1 MKKINSVLLILMM
14 AFGALSIAFIPSSTG
29 SVYTEL
35 PDYEPLDFGTE
46 IRNAHYEIHPDL
58 PSMSAISSSGP
69 RSAGVVE
76 DIKYFLTLDSY
87 NGFYFFD
94 AYECRAVGDISEV
107 WVQVDLSFP
116 DDRETPIITTE
127 QVEYLLDEFENNIY
141 EKDTEVFGTPDFHDG
156 SNSLLSAWGN
166 VPPNYYYEEFGK
178 NLIMVSNVRDEAY
191 YTPGYPYYIAGF
203 YSPSFEAYNDRN
215 MITIDSHDWENRMGE
230 DADRPFLYESII
242 AHEYQHLI
250 HDDYNPL
257 DETFMN
263 EACSL
268 YAEPLCGYPIGW
280 GQVLRFLETPDNSLT
295 VWGDQGDI
303 NILADYGSSFLWAM
317 YLTDHYTVGEE
328 NFLGHFVQS
337 RIPGVDG
344 INAALEYFGH
354 EEDFDDVYH
363 DWRIANLIDA
373 ESGKYGYT
381 TFDLA
386 DAEYPLYINDMDNQ
400 LFKWT
405 QGTDFGTTITYDDYD
420 TYVSMLG
427 PYGTDYIGY
436 SEENWNKNFAKLYF
450 DGDDTAIVY
459 GWEMIDG
466 VWYSGADD
474 LMNTLIAAEIYVDP
488 LDPTLYMTSYW
499 DIEDYWDFGFV
510 QVSEDDGETWTSLEN
525 EYTTSDHD
533 PGAHQNVLDNLPG
546 ITEYVGEVV
555 DMTFDLS
562 LYAGENV
569 QIGFRYVTDWATFYE
584 GWYIFDAN
592 VGGVSLD
599 LAIVYPDASYMVT
612 VVAYKETG
620 GGTHYMVMDLDLND
634 GNFGSISLLGN
645 WADHM
650 VLIVSATQP
659 QGFSDYS
666 FRIKPGKGTRWMM

>member
-14 AFGALSIAFIPSSTG
+14 AFGALSIAFIPSSSG
-29 SVYTEL
+29 SAATEL
-35 PDYEPLDFGTE
+35 PDYIPVDIGPDFFAEDVELDTE
-46 IRNAHYEIHPDL
+46 ILGAPASSYSIG
-58 PSMSAISSSGP
+58 PSSAAQNVGDMVVGLLYMSG
-69 RSAGVVE
+69 GLG
-76 DIKYFLTLDSY
+76 LTY
-87 NGFYFFD
+87 
-94 AYECRAVGDISEV
+94 YECRAVGPNTEI
-107 WVQVDLSFP
+107 WVQANLAFP
-116 DDRETPIITTE
+116 EGDPRETPVITQE
-127 QVEYLLDEFENNIY
+127 QVDYLLEEFESNILP
-141 EKDTEVFGTPDFHDG
+141 KDTDYFGDPYPLDG
-156 SNSLLSAWGN
+156 SDALLGAWGYGD
-166 VPPNYYYEEFGK
+166 YYDE
-178 NLIMVSNVRDEAY
+178 NARNIIMISNVQDDNY
-191 YTPGYPYYIAGF
+191 FNPDYPYYVAGF
-203 YSPSFEAYNDRN
+203 FWSTYEVYMDRN
-215 MITIDSHDWENRMGE
+215 VITIDSHDWENRVGP
-230 DADRPFLYESII
+230 DGARPYMYESTI

-250 HDDYNPL
+250 HSDLNPGDD
-257 DETFMN
+257 TWMN

-268 YAEPLCGYPIGW
+268 FAEPLCGYPIDW
-280 GQVLRFLETPDNSLT
+280 GQVLRFLETPDNSLIE
-295 VWGDQGDI
+295 WGDQGDI

-317 YLTDHYTVGEE
+317 YLNDHYGEEFIGRFVGE
-328 NFLGHFVQS
+328 G
-337 RIPGVDG
+337 IPGVAG
-344 INAALEYFGH
+344 IEAALDYFGF
-354 EEDFDDVYH
+354 EENFDDVYH
-363 DWRIANLIDA
+363 DWRIANLLDA
-373 ESGKYGYT
+373 ESGKYGYN
-381 TFDLA
+381 TFDLSE
-386 DAEYPLYINDMDNQ
+386 AEYPLYIHDMDNQ

-405 QGTDFGTTITYDDYD
+405 QGTDFGTTVTYDDYD
-420 TYVSMLG
+420 TDVSMLG

-436 SEENWNKNFAKLYF
+436 TEENWNKNFAKLYF
-450 DGDDTAIVY
+450 DGDDTALVY
-459 GWEMIDG
+459 GWENIDG
-466 VWYSGADD
+466 VWYSGAGD
-474 LMNTLIAAEIYVDP
+474 LMNTLITAETYVDP
-488 LDPTLYMTSYW
+488 LDPTLYLNSYW

-510 QVSEDDGETWTSLEN
+510 QVSDDDGETWTSLAN
-525 EYTTSDHD
+525 DYTTSDHD
-533 PGAHQNVLDNLPG
+533 PGAHPDVVANLPG

-666 FRIKPGKGTRWMM
+666 FRIKPGKGTQWMM